1 MKTVYTQAI
10 TINGRR
16 YTLDELHKAAGCA
29 LRHRERRTGAR
40 LNLSYTTVGDLV
52 SSAWLLM
59 SERGLSLTRAAD
71 EAARQALR
79 QQQRHAHA
87 EIPDTVPAQ
96 QTEETDGDELP
107 PILARLAAGYTLANI
122 AKAQGR
128 SVSTVWRAAQR
139 ERAELCKVYI

>member
-10 TINGRR
+10 TINGQR
-16 YTLDELHKAAGCA
+16 YTLDDLHKAAGCA

-52 SSAWLLM
+52 SCAWLLM
-59 SERGLSLTRAAD
+59 VERGLSLTRASD

-79 QQQRHAHA
+79 QQHRHAHA
-87 EIPDTVPAQ
+87 EIPDTVPAKQ
-96 QTEETDGDELP
+96 AVETDGEELP

-122 AKAQGR
+122 ATAQGR
-128 SVSTVWRAAQR
+128 SVSAVWRAAQK
-139 ERAELCKVYI
+139 EKQEFVACY

>member
-10 TINGRR
+10 TINGQR
-16 YTLDELHKAAGCA
+16 YTLDDLHKAAGCA

-40 LNLSYTTVGDLV
+40 LNLSYTTAGDLV
-52 SSAWLLM
+52 SCAWLLM
-59 SERGLSLTRAAD
+59 VERGLSLTRASD

-87 EIPDTVPAQ
+87 EIPDTVPAKQ
-96 QTEETDGDELP
+96 AEDTDRDELP

-122 AKAQGR
+122 ATAQGR
-128 SVSTVWRAAQR
+128 SVSAVWRAAQK
-139 ERAELCKVYI
+139 EKQEFVACY